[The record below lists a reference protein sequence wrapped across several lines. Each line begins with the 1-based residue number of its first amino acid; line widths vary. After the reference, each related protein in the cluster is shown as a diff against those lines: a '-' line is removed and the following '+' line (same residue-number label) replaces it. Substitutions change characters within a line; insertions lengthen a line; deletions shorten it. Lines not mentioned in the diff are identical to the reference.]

1 MAAEHGGGEP
11 QLPQRLR
18 ELHPETVLFLDRL
31 NSTERDS
38 LIYFANLSEKKRER
52 LTRFLGLAEDEFE
65 AGFKVVELWTR
76 LGWMGITAMK
86 IILTVAG
93 LLLAINQIL
102 TWWGPK
108 TPGG

>member
-1 MAAEHGGGEP
+1 MADEDGGAP

-18 ELHPETVLFLDRL
+18 DLNAETVLFLDRL
-31 NSTERDS
+31 NSAERDS
-38 LIYFANLSEKKRER
+38 LIYFANLPEKKRDR

-93 LLLAINQIL
+93 LLLAVNQIMA
-102 TWWGPK
+102 WWGPK
-108 TPGG
+108 APGG

>member
-1 MAAEHGGGEP
+1 MTEPHGNGL
-11 QLPQRLR
+11 QLPKRLA
-18 ELHPETVLFLDRL
+18 ELNPETVLFLDRL
-31 NSTERDS
+31 NTLERDS
-38 LIYFANLSEKKRER
+38 LIYFANLPEKKRER
-52 LTRFLGLAEDEFE
+52 LTRFLNLAEDEFE

-93 LLLAINQIL
+93 LLLAINQIM

-108 TPGG
+108 APGG